1 MFTKLV
7 PFLGKYKKYAI
18 LAPLTI
24 VGETVLEVTIPF
36 LMAKIIDVGIMTGDM
51 QYVLRTGGIM
61 VVMAGLALVF
71 GALAGRFAAVAA
83 AGFAKNLR
91 HGLFKKVQEFSF
103 SNIDK
108 YGTPSL
114 ITRLT
119 TDVTNSQNVVMMMLR
134 MLFRAPIMMIC
145 ATCFAVYINAALS
158 LIFFV
163 AVPVLAVGLAVIMS
177 KAFPRFQIMLKH
189 YDKLNAIVQEN
200 LTAIR
205 VVKAY
210 VREGEENDKFRMAA
224 EQLRDS
230 QRQAEKLVIFSMP
243 MMQLAMY
250 ASMVSIVWFGG
261 NMIVS
266 ETMEPGE
273 LMGFLSY
280 VTQILMSLMMV
291 AMVFISIVISKASV
305 SRILEV
311 LEEEIDIRDEA
322 DANTCGTEEAGGD
335 IVFEGVSFSYAGDT
349 DNPALCHID
358 LKINS
363 GETVGIIGGTG
374 SGKSSLVQLIPRLYD
389 VTEGRILLGGIDVRD
404 YPVKALR
411 DKVAMV
417 LQKNV
422 LFSGTVID
430 NLKWGN
436 EAASDE
442 EVVEAC
448 KAAAAHDFIMAF
460 PDGYATVLGQGGV
473 NLSGGQKQRLCIA
486 RALLKSPGVIILDDS
501 TSAVDTDTDSRIRA
515 ALAERLS
522 ETTTIIIAQR
532 IASVMDADKIIVMD
546 DGRIDAVGT
555 HEELMASN
563 TIFREVYESQR
574 KGVA

>member
-1 MFTKLV
+1 
-7 PFLGKYKKYAI
+7 
-18 LAPLTI
+18 
-24 VGETVLEVTIPF
+24 
-36 LMAKIIDVGIMTGDM
+36 
-51 QYVLRTGGIM
+51 
-61 VVMAGLALVF
+61 
-71 GALAGRFAAVAA
+71 
-83 AGFAKNLR
+83 
-91 HGLFKKVQEFSF
+91 
-103 SNIDK
+103 
-108 YGTPSL
+108 
-114 ITRLT
+114 
-119 TDVTNSQNVVMMMLR
+119 
-134 MLFRAPIMMIC
+134 
-145 ATCFAVYINAALS
+145 
-158 LIFFV
+158 
-163 AVPVLAVGLAVIMS
+163 
-177 KAFPRFQIMLKH
+177 
-189 YDKLNAIVQEN
+189 
-200 LTAIR
+200 
-205 VVKAY
+205 
-210 VREGEENDKFRMAA
+210 
-224 EQLRDS
+224 
-230 QRQAEKLVIFSMP
+230 